1 MAMWANLRKH
11 ELFSADALA
20 AKLMA
25 ERNDPVRALSAQ
37 LCGPELAHL
46 IDLNELDRQASNQEG
61 EATKAQTTT
70 DDDPSYLLP
79 RILFLR
85 RAAGK

>member
-1 MAMWANLRKH
+1 MVDQPDGGGGPPD
-11 ELFSADALA
+11 ELLGSGT
-20 AKLMA
+20 
-25 ERNDPVRALSAQ
+25 
-37 LCGPELAHL
+37 CGPELAHL
-46 IDLNELDRQASNQEG
+46 IDLNELDRQASNQEQ
-61 EATKAQTTT
+61 EAAKAQTST